1 MIVWS
6 LTSAFLT
13 FEEVLCL
20 ALCSTALQKAEEQL
34 FEYFFFTARKNIDDY
49 WMNLFMSNS
58 EIHRH
63 HAQDVLDSFQ
73 NCVLNNKQSDYSFKT
88 LSLFHRLNFVYYPT
102 PEVAKLCQTT
112 CQKFGLLKS
121 RPKMLVEV
129 QKVLNLH
136 GRRRGD
142 YYSMKN
148 VLQNKLGA
156 MESQCKALQH
166 LSNEMALITRN
177 IKKAT
182 EQKDVHWEH
191 RWLRIKRPHAEL
203 CNKFEELQR
212 IRQQVA
218 KTAKQAEKKR
228 KLANNVN
235 AKVKR
240 MKLFMDQQRSLE
252 SMFLKSIR

>member
-20 ALCSTALQKAEEQL
+20 ALCSKALQKAEEQL
-34 FEYFFFTARKNIDDY
+34 FEYFFFTARKNIDEH

-73 NCVLNNKQSDYSFKT
+73 NCVLNNKKSDYSFKT

-112 CQKFGLLKS
+112 CHKFGLLKS

-156 MESQCKALQH
+156 MESQCKSLQH

-212 IRQQVA
+212 IRQQVT

-240 MKLFMDQQRSLE
+240 MKFFMDQQRSLE

>member
-1 MIVWS
+1 MQHHDRLVADQR
-6 LTSAFLT
+6 LLNVRGGPLPCFMLQ
-13 FEEVLCL
+13 
-20 ALCSTALQKAEEQL
+20 STAKGGGTIVRILL
-34 FEYFFFTARKNIDDY
+34 FTARKNIDDY

-142 YYSMKN
+142 YY
-148 VLQNKLGA
+148 
-156 MESQCKALQH
+156 
-166 LSNEMALITRN
+166 R
-177 IKKAT
+177 
-182 EQKDVHWEH
+182 
-191 RWLRIKRPHAEL
+191 
-203 CNKFEELQR
+203 
-212 IRQQVA
+212 
-218 KTAKQAEKKR
+218 
-228 KLANNVN
+228 
-235 AKVKR
+235 
-240 MKLFMDQQRSLE
+240 
-252 SMFLKSIR
+252 

>member
-112 CQKFGLLKS
+112 CQVWAPEIAAKDACRGAKSPEPARSASRRLLLDEE
-121 RPKMLVEV
+121 RPAKQAGDGVAV
-129 QKVLNLH
+129 Q
-136 GRRRGD
+136 
-142 YYSMKN
+142 
-148 VLQNKLGA
+148 
-156 MESQCKALQH
+156 ALQH

-177 IKKAT
+177 IKSNGT
-182 EQKDVHWEH
+182 ERCVLGAP
-191 RWLRIKRPHAEL
+191 RLRIKRPHAEL